1 MAWQVLILKGPDKG
15 RTGKIVGIIKSRNE
29 GIVRIDGT
37 TREMRI
43 LELTDI
49 ARQLPEDPKMAGA
62 GAGAAGGGVKNN

>member
-1 MAWQVLILKGPDKG
+1 MVLMVLLMASQVLVLKGPDKG

-29 GIVRIDGT
+29 GIVRLDGP

-49 ARQLPEDPKMAGA
+49 ARQLPDDLSLIHI
-62 GAGAAGGGVKNN
+62 